1 MGNFYINHTVC
12 GLEVP
17 AVIQQLSGSEAYVSH
32 EKNGCFVIYDQRS
45 EIEANPAI
53 EKLARVPAGWN
64 HPAEKDSRQINML
77 EHVPAAKPLHTLAG
91 HALGIELSQRP
102 SARMLSVMIVDDDIM
117 MYWLF
122 EGGKIAD
129 TYNSNPGY
137 NEVSDPPRPPE
148 GGDSSKL
155 CAAFACNNSNEVD
168 QVLRADR
175 GSYVF
180 EFERH
185 QALTAILGLPQ
196 EAVAVGFH
204 YIQAGDFQQEFDA
217 SDFVPVPR

>member
-17 AVIQQLSGSEAYVSH
+17 AVIQQLSGSEAYVFH

-45 EIEANPAI
+45 EIEADPAI
-53 EKLARVPAGWN
+53 EKL
-64 HPAEKDSRQINML
+64 
-77 EHVPAAKPLHTLAG
+77 
-91 HALGIELSQRP
+91 GIEISQRP
-102 SARMLSVMIVDDDIM
+102 GARMLSVMIVDDDIM

-137 NEVSDPPRPPE
+137 NEVLDPPRPPE

-155 CAAFACNNSNEVD
+155 CAAFACNNSKEVD

>member
-53 EKLARVPAGWN
+53 E
-64 HPAEKDSRQINML
+64 
-77 EHVPAAKPLHTLAG
+77 
-91 HALGIELSQRP
+91 LSQRP
-102 SARMLSVMIVDDDIM
+102 GARMLSVMIVDDDIM